1 MKVVYEKMLPS
12 VVKENRKFY
21 KDHVK
26 VAFVKWC
33 AYKGYFDGV
42 FTEQEIDLAQRKG
55 HLPKDCDIHHI
66 LPLSGC
72 NYTNAND
79 FTNLVVLHKST
90 HRHINKTIFQP
101 QLKDIEKAPYG
112 TLKVIDIPSY
122 RSVDRDGIVAERNKL
137 KNMLTNSKRRV

>member
-79 FTNLVVLHKST
+79 FTNIAVLHKST
-90 HRHINKTIFQP
+90 HRHINKTVFQP

-112 TLKVIDIPSY
+112 TLKVIDIPYY
-122 RSVDRDGIVAERNKL
+122 RFVDRAGIVAERNKL

>member
-79 FTNLVVLHKST
+79 FTNLTVLHKST

-112 TLKVIDIPSY
+112 TLKVIDIPYY
-122 RSVDRDGIVAERNKL
+122 RFVDRAGIVAERNKI